1 MKIAKKIQSSMI
13 DYPGKMSE
21 VIFFPRCNLNCPS
34 CYAKS
39 ILNGDSENISQ
50 GEIIGDFEK
59 QDGWLDGLVLLGGEP
74 TSEDLGELALFLEKV
89 KNLNLDY
96 RGKKVDIKLDTNG
109 FNPRAVEQLI
119 DKNLIDYVAL
129 DIKAP
134 KQLYNAAA
142 GKDVN
147 LELLEDTIKILE
159 KNKQQENIGYEFRTT
174 LYPFVRNSESV
185 EEVLEKQK
193 KDKDYAFLNSKEI
206 EDMAK
211 WIYSVVQDSDIRW
224 YVQEFHSIK
233 GELRNSD
240 YEKFPNTSDEKLEQ
254 AKEIIGSYFKS
265 DIR

>member
-39 ILNGDSENISQ
+39 ILNGYSENISQ
-50 GEIIGDFEK
+50 EEIIGDFEK
-59 QDGWLDGLVLLGGEP
+59 RAGWLDGLVLLGGEP
-74 TSEDLGELALFLEKV
+74 TAENLDELILFLEKI
-89 KNLNLDY
+89 KNIKLNF
-96 RGKKVDIKLDTNG
+96 RGKKVSIKLDTNG
-109 FNPRAVEQLI
+109 FNPVAVEKLI
-119 DKNLIDYVAL
+119 EKELIDYVAL

-147 LELLEDTIKILE
+147 LELLENTIQILE
-159 KNKQQENIGYEFRTT
+159 KNKQKGFGYEFRTT

-185 EEVLEKQK
+185 EEVLEKTKQ
-193 KDKDYAFLNSKEI
+193 DENYAFLNLKEI
-206 EDMAK
+206 EDMVR
-211 WIYSVVQDSDIRW
+211 WIYGVVQDSDIRW
-224 YVQEFHSIK
+224 YVQEFQSLK

-240 YEKFPNTSDEKLEQ
+240 YEKFPNTSEEKLKQ
-254 AKEIIGSYFKS
+254 AEEVIGRYFKS